1 MSTLTTLTR
10 MTGLAL
16 VLGAC
21 AVLAAT
27 PGEAAK
33 RQKIYVNKGAPTY
46 GDFRTPA
53 GPRRMIIRDR
63 IDGPRWGYIGPH
75 YEFEIRTRLS
85 YQRPGHRHRKIVL
98 GYSPSLPPAFGTSAQ
113 PSAAS

>member
-27 PGEAAK
+27 PGAAAK
-33 RQKIYVNKGAPTY
+33 RQKVYVNKGAPTY
-46 GDFRTPA
+46 GDLA
-53 GPRRMIIRDR
+53 YSLNLIGRR
-63 IDGPRWGYIGPH
+63 
-75 YEFEIRTRLS
+75 
-85 YQRPGHRHRKIVL
+85 
-98 GYSPSLPPAFGTSAQ
+98 
-113 PSAAS
+113 PSASASSLARRAVLIVCVRAI

>member
-10 MTGLAL
+10 MTSLGL

-27 PGEAAK
+27 PGAAAK
-33 RQKIYVNKGAPTY
+33 RQKVYVNKGAPTY
-46 GDFRTPA
+46 GDFKTPA

-75 YEFEIRTRLS
+75 YESRFG
-85 YQRPGHRHRKIVL
+85 PGYHTNGPGIGIEK
-98 GYSPSLPPAFGTSAQ
+98 
-113 PSAAS
+113 